1 MTSSGPARPG
11 RYERHSSGLIRSRL
25 FAVSYAPL
33 AGMFALQ
40 SDTWPPRIA
49 WSLVALWGIV
59 DGYRLTYGQRRKG
72 EHVVALASIRDRGG
86 DVSGYLATYLLPF
99 IGAPPDDWP
108 KVLVYVTYFAVAMV
122 VYVRS
127 DLVMINPTLY
137 LLGWRVVEGKRSTG
151 ESVLLLCRQAPSDD
165 QPIKAVGFLNALVRV
180 DDAERG

>member
-1 MTSSGPARPG
+1 VTSSGPARPG
-11 RYERHSSGLIRSRL
+11 RYERLSSSLIRSRL

-33 AGMFALQ
+33 AAMFALQ
-40 SDTWPPRIA
+40 SETWPPRIA
-49 WSLVALWGIV
+49 WGVVSFWGLV

-99 IGAPPDDWP
+99 IGEPPDEWP
-108 KVLVYVTYFAVAMV
+108 KVLVYVTYFAVALV

-137 LLGWRVVEGKRSTG
+137 LLGWRVVEGKRPTG
-151 ESVLLLCRQAPSDD
+151 ESVLLLCRQTPSDD
-165 QPIKAVGFLNALVRV
+165 EPFKAVGFLNALVRV
-180 DDAERG
+180 GDAK